1 MTITE
6 TAMEEMGLSGQDDH
20 QSVVKQ
26 QPALHVE

>member
-1 MTITE
+1 MTITA
-6 TAMEEMGLSGQDDH
+6 TAMEGMGLSGQNDP